1 MLSTVPQTAA
11 APPAANSSASQASV
25 AMPTAQDFLQ
35 ILLAEVKNQDPT
47 SPTDPTQYISE
58 MTGFSQLQQLSE
70 MNAALSSMLRS
81 NNSLQSSAAFIGR
94 QVTAQGSSIGV
105 AQGNAS
111 SIVFTPAAAGDYQA
125 VITDSAGRQVDSV
138 KLTVTSAGVPF
149 TFSWEPPSGTADGIY
164 TVTVLA
170 PGGTPVSGLNERG
183 AVKSIQL
190 VNGAVVLDLG
200 GGLTVPISAVSAIG
214 A

>member
-11 APPAANSSASQASV
+11 AAPAANSSASQASV

-111 SIVFTPAAAGDYQA
+111 SIVFTPAA
-125 VITDSAGRQVDSV
+125 
-138 KLTVTSAGVPF
+138 
-149 TFSWEPPSGTADGIY
+149 GIY